1 MGTYDRTKLY
11 GLGFALGLFIL
22 SVLAYQG
29 LSTNVDYSHTHIHT
43 SQGGVEGD
51 EWVREGELKISK
63 STRNIL
69 KGKRFVP

>member
-29 LSTNVDYSHTHIHT
+29 LSTNVDYSHTHTHT
-43 SQGGVEGD
+43 QGGIEGD